1 MTARTFKH
9 VYLDSEERISGS
21 ASNFLYE
28 IIIPDGLKVDTCCV
42 LSMTVPRSYYL
53 VRPGQNQAILILA
66 GEGGA
71 SPVEHPFKIDPGNY
85 NVDNFRETLLA
96 ILNGIATPAPGMPAA
111 FTITYSGIT
120 GKYTYGYTGPGTA
133 AFKFED
139 PSRLGHQLG
148 FGEVSVNPFVATG
161 SPATMLLTSAN
172 VVNFVSTSTL
182 FLHSDMVDDST
193 SILQEVYADNSVP
206 FANLVYNCRVPG
218 MYSKKMKNTR
228 SAVFSFSLCDEHDKE
243 VDLNG
248 HDICVTLLLY
258 QKEDLTKTFQRG
270 FEALIRAQD

>member
-1 MTARTFKH
+1 MSARASQLI
-9 VYLDSEERISGS
+9 YLDSEERISGS

-28 IIIPDGLKVDTCCV
+28 IVIPDGLKVDTCCV
-42 LSMTVPRSYYL
+42 LSMTIPRSYYL
-53 VRPGQNQAILILA
+53 IRPGQNKAILVLD
-66 GEGGA
+66 G
-71 SPVEHPFKIDPGNY
+71 VEHPFEIPPGNY
-85 NVDNFRETLLA
+85 NADNFSEILLA
-96 ILNGIATPAPGMPAA
+96 ILNGIAAAA
-111 FTITYSGIT
+111 FTITFSTIT
-120 GKYTYGYTGPGTA
+120 GKYTYSYSGLGTA
-133 AFKFED
+133 SFKLED
-139 PSRLGHQLG
+139 PSRLGHQMG
-148 FGEVSVNPFVATG
+148 FDEISENHFVGGTLQ
-161 SPATMLLTSAN
+161 SKN

-206 FANLVYNCRVPG
+206 FSNLVYNCRVPG

-270 FEALIRAQD
+270 FEALIRAQGD

>member
-1 MTARTFKH
+1 MSARASH
-9 VYLDSEERISGS
+9 LVYLDSEERISGS

-42 LSMTVPRSYYL
+42 LSMTIPRSYYL
-53 VRPGQNQAILILA
+53 IRPGQNRAILIIDA
-66 GEGGA
+66 
-71 SPVEHPFKIDPGNY
+71 VEYPFEIPPGNY
-85 NVDNFRETLLA
+85 NADNFSETLLA
-96 ILNGIATPAPGMPAA
+96 ILNGITTGMSGT
-111 FTITYSGIT
+111 FTITFSTIT
-120 GKYTYGYTGPGTA
+120 GKYTYGYSGLGTV

-139 PSRLGHQLG
+139 PSRLGHQMG
-148 FGEVSVNPFVATG
+148 FDEVSENHFAATPG
-161 SPATMLLTSAN
+161 MPGVTLQSKN

-206 FANLVYNCRVPG
+206 FSNLVYNCRVPG

-228 SAVFSFSLCDEHDKE
+228 SSVFSFSLCDEHDKE

-258 QKEDLTKTFQRG
+258 RKEDLTKTFQRG
-270 FEALIRAQD
+270 FEALIRAQGE

>member
-1 MTARTFKH
+1 MSTRGSQLI
-9 VYLDSEERISGS
+9 YLDSEERISGS

-28 IIIPDGLKVDTCCV
+28 INIPDGVKVDTCCV
-42 LSMTVPRSYYL
+42 LSMTIPRSYYL
-53 VRPGQNQAILILA
+53 IRPGQNRAAVIID
-66 GEGGA
+66 GIEY
-71 SPVEHPFKIDPGNY
+71 PFEIPPGNY
-85 NVDNFRETLLA
+85 NADNFSETLLA
-96 ILNGIATPAPGMPAA
+96 ILNQAAAAA
-111 FTITYSGIT
+111 FTITFSLIT
-120 GKYTYGYTGPGTA
+120 GKYTYGYTGMGAVT
-133 AFKFED
+133 FVLRD
-139 PSRLGHQLG
+139 PSRLGHQMG
-148 FGEVSVNPFVATG
+148 FDEISENHFVNG
-161 SPATMLLTSAN
+161 SLASKN

-206 FANLVYNCRVPG
+206 FSNLVYNCRVPG

-270 FEALIRAQD
+270 FEALIRAQGD

>member
-1 MTARTFKH
+1 MSARASH
-9 VYLDSEERISGS
+9 LVYLDSEERISGS

-42 LSMTVPRSYYL
+42 LSMTIPRSYYL
-53 VRPGQNQAILILA
+53 IRPGQNRAILILD
-66 GEGGA
+66 GI
-71 SPVEHPFKIDPGNY
+71 EHPFEIPPGNY
-85 NVDNFRETLLA
+85 NADNFSETLLA
-96 ILNGIATPAPGMPAA
+96 ILNQVAGAAA
-111 FTITYSGIT
+111 FTITFSTIT
-120 GKYTYGYTGPGTA
+120 GKYTYSYSGVGTA

-139 PSRLGHQLG
+139 PSRLGHQAG
-148 FGEVSVNPFVATG
+148 FDEVSVNHFAATPG
-161 SPATMLLTSAN
+161 MPGVTLQSKN

-206 FANLVYNCRVPG
+206 FSNLVYNCRVPG

-228 SAVFSFSLCDEHDKE
+228 SSVFSFSLCDEHDKE

-258 QKEDLTKTFQRG
+258 RKEDLTKTFQRG
-270 FEALIRAQD
+270 FEALIRAQGE